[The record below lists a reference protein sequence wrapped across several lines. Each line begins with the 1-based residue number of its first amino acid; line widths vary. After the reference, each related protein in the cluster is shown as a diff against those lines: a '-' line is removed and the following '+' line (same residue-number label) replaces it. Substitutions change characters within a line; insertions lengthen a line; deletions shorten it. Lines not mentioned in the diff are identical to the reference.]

1 MGGTG
6 AFVGLV
12 VGGEVGT
19 GVGGAVG
26 GTGAWVGLVVGGEVG
41 TGVGGGTGAG
51 VGFGVGGFV
60 GDGVL
65 LLSIVITAVPGTEV
79 ISIEST
85 VIVTVFPVP
94 PKSEMA

>member
-1 MGGTG
+1 M
-6 AFVGLV
+6 
-12 VGGEVGT
+12 
-19 GVGGAVG
+19 
-26 GTGAWVGLVVGGEVG
+26 
-41 TGVGGGTGAG
+41 GGTGAG

-65 LLSIVITAVPGTEV
+65 LMVPSSMVITAVPGTEV

-94 PKSEMA
+94 PKLEMA